1 MVFFMLSRAKNL
13 HAAPLK
19 DAWLCQ
25 CVQNWPSEGV
35 DDFRD
40 VFESFYLH
48 CKELSLRVLRVMALG
63 LNLEAEVF
71 LSAHKHIGS
80 K

>member
-1 MVFFMLSRAKNL
+1 MPDFITL
-13 HAAPLK
+13 H
-19 DAWLCQ
+19 CQ